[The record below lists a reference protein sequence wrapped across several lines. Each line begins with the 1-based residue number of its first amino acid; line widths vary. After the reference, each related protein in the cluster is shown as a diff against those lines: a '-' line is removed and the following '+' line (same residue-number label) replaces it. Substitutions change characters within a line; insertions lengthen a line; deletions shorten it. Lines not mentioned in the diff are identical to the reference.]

1 MDCAEARAYV
11 IILSTTY
18 REKDMAKAKA
28 EKPAKDLSYRQSP
41 DYVPTKEKLAYGC
54 GAFMDGG
61 GVALMSCVM
70 LKYMQGGLGIEI
82 GIASTIMMVSKIW
95 DAVTDPIMGFI
106 SDNTR
111 GRWGRRKPYMFFG
124 GILLILGIFL
134 LFLPV
139 EEWGIISADNEAGLV
154 AWMVVMYLL
163 WNTFSTITM
172 VPYCSMSSDISPSFK
187 ERNNANTVKLVFNA
201 AASGLAYVLPLLFI
215 EALISHNTGGDGYLF
230 MPSMNA
236 TEFWL
241 AICII
246 FGVLFGG
253 GLIITGLFVK
263 ERIKVTTPKEKFDF
277 KQFVKNYAE
286 PYKNRSYR
294 WHIVMYVAAFTCLDM
309 ISALAVYYA
318 TDVWAGKELF
328 GMDMSSLFI
337 IAPLMVAAVIMFPL
351 ARYVMDKK
359 SKQFAFR
366 MGLPAYIIA
375 GIMLCAMD
383 PSWAHPI
390 LVPIV
395 SLLMGFGFGGAQMMP
410 WIIFPD
416 TVDVGQMA
424 TGERATGSYSGMMT
438 LARKIAGA
446 IGVGL
451 IGWILDPIG
460 YVSNDSGDPTKYIP
474 QSEEVLLAIRLLMGL
489 AIVIFI
495 SVALFASFKYKVD
508 NKKLARVRYFIEARK
523 AGTALSEEE
532 EAERTALVHELY
544 GKQDPGGY
552 VSVLAGADGAEMNAA
567 APEAS
572 FGEAEGEVFE
582 ESAISSEKGEED
594 AASEEGSAE
603 DEEK

>member
-11 IILSTTY
+11 IILATTY

-154 AWMVVMYLL
+154 AWMVIMYLL

-215 EALISHNTGGDGYLF
+215 EAWASETGYLF
-230 MPSMNA
+230 VPNLSS

-241 AICII
+241 AISIV

-253 GLIITGLFVK
+253 GLIICGLFVK
-263 ERIKVTTPKEKFDF
+263 ERIKPTTPKEQFNG
-277 KQFVKNYAE
+277 KQFVKNYVE

-294 WHIVMYVAAFTCLDM
+294 WHIVMYVAAFICLDM

-318 TDVWAGKELF
+318 TDVWHGETLFGKE
-328 GMDMSSLFI
+328 MSSLFI

-383 PSWAHPI
+383 PSWAPPI

-424 TGERATGSYSGMMT
+424 TGERSTGTYSGMMT

-446 IGVGL
+446 LGVGL
-451 IGWILDPIG
+451 VGWILSGVG
-460 YVSNDSGDPTKYIP
+460 YDKDNAPGDQTD
-474 QSEEVLLAIRLLMGL
+474 EVLLAVRLIMGL
-489 AIVIFI
+489 AVVFFI
-495 SVALFASFKYKVD
+495 AIAFYASFRYKIN
-508 NKKLARVRYFIEARK
+508 NKKLTRVRYFIEARK
-523 AGTALSEEE
+523 AGAELSEEE

-582 ESAISSEKGEED
+582 ESAVSSEKGEED

>member
-1 MDCAEARAYV
+1 
-11 IILSTTY
+11 
-18 REKDMAKAKA
+18 MAKAKA

-70 LKYMQGGLGIEI
+70 LKYMEGGLGIAV
-82 GIASTIMMVSKIW
+82 GTASTIMMISKIW
-95 DAVTDPIMGFI
+95 DAITDPIMGFI

-111 GRWGRRKPYMFFG
+111 GKWGRRKPYMFFG
-124 GILLILGIFL
+124 GILLIIGIFL

-139 EEWGIISADNEAGLV
+139 EEWGIISADNKAGLV

-241 AICII
+241 
-246 FGVLFGG
+246 FGG

-263 ERIKVTTPKEKFDF
+263 ERIKATTPKEKFNF

-359 SKQFAFR
+359 TKQFAFR

-375 GIMLCAMD
+375 GILLCVMD
-383 PSWAHPI
+383 PSWPPI

-395 SLLMGFGFGGAQMMP
+395 ALLMGFGFGGAQMMP

-424 TGERATGSYSGMMT
+424 TGERSTGTYSGMMT

-446 IGVGL
+446 LGVGL
-451 IGWILDPIG
+451 VGWILEGVG
-460 YVSNDSGDPTKYIP
+460 YVEKRAPGDQTD
-474 QSEEVLLAIRLLMGL
+474 EVLLAVRLIMGL
-489 AIVIFI
+489 AVVFFI
-495 SVALFASFKYKVD
+495 AIALWGSFKYKIT
-508 NKKLARVRYFIEARK
+508 NKKLTRVRYFIEARK
-523 AGTALSEEE
+523 AGTVLSEEE

-552 VSVLAGADGAEMNAA
+552 VTVTAGAEGGELNAD
-567 APEAS
+567 APEAN

-582 ESAISSEKGEED
+582 ED
-594 AASEEGSAE
+594 AVDIADLTADAKDAGSE

>member
-1 MDCAEARAYV
+1 
-11 IILSTTY
+11 
-18 REKDMAKAKA
+18 MASKASKTQ
-28 EKPAKDLSYRQSP
+28 KDLLYRQSP

-61 GVALMSCVM
+61 GVALMSCIM
-70 LKYMQGGLGIEI
+70 LKYMTTMGIAMSV
-82 GIASTIMMVSKIW
+82 ASTIMLVAKFW
-95 DAVTDPIMGFI
+95 DAITDPLMGFI

-111 GRWGRRKPYMFFG
+111 GRWGRRKPYMFVG
-124 GILLILGIFL
+124 GILLIIGIFL

-139 EEWGIISADNEAGLV
+139 REMGMSVEGFIPYIII
-154 AWMVVMYLL
+154 MYLL

-201 AASGLAYVLPLLFI
+201 AASGLAYVLPLLFV
-215 EALISHNTGGDGYLF
+215 EAFISKDGYLF
-230 MPSMNA
+230 MPNISA

-241 AICII
+241 SISII

-253 GLIITGLFVK
+253 GLIICGLFVK
-263 ERIKVTTPKEKFDF
+263 ERIKATASKEKFDF
-277 KQFVKNYAE
+277 KQFCKNYAE
-286 PYKNRSYR
+286 PYRNRSYR
-294 WHIVMYVAAFTCLDM
+294 WHIVMYVSAFICLDM

-318 TDVWAGKELF
+318 TDVWHGYKLF

-366 MGLPAYIIA
+366 MGLPCYIIA
-375 GIMLCAMD
+375 GIMLAVMD
-383 PSWAHPI
+383 PSWAPPI

-395 SLLMGFGFGGAQMMP
+395 AVLMGFGFGGAQMMP

-416 TVDVGQMA
+416 TVDVAQMA
-424 TGERATGSYSGMMT
+424 TGDRPTGTYSGMMT
-438 LARKIAGA
+438 LARKTAGA

-460 YVSNDSGDPTKYIP
+460 YISNDSNDPTKYIP
-474 QSEEVLLAIRLLMGL
+474 QSEEVLLAIRLIMGI
-489 AIVIFI
+489 AIVVFI
-495 SVALFASFKYKVD
+495 SIALYASFRYKIN

-523 AGTALSEEE
+523 AGTVLSEEE
-532 EAERTALVHELY
+532 EEERTALVHELY
-544 GKQDPGGY
+544 GDKDPGGY
-552 VSVLAGADGAEMNAA
+552 PVIPFEDDNNGEHEQGDV
-567 APEAS
+567 PEAA
-572 FGEAEGEVFE
+572 FEAVE
-582 ESAISSEKGEED
+582 EQDSVTE
-594 AASEEGSAE
+594 
-603 DEEK
+603 

>member
-70 LKYMQGGLGIEI
+70 LKYMTTMGIEMA
-82 GIASTIMMVSKIW
+82 IASTIMLVAKFW
-95 DAVTDPIMGFI
+95 DAITDPIMGFI

-111 GRWGRRKPYMFFG
+111 GRFGRRKPYIFSG
-124 GILLILGIFL
+124 GVLLLIGIFVM
-134 LFLPV
+134 FMPIRD
-139 EEWGIISADNEAGLV
+139 WGVSVGGFTAFIVI
-154 AWMVVMYLL
+154 MYIL
-163 WNTFSTITM
+163 WNTFSTIAM

-215 EALISHNTGGDGYLF
+215 EALIKENGYLF
-230 MPSMNA
+230 MPNMST

-241 AICII
+241 SLSII

-253 GLIITGLFVK
+253 GLIICGLFVK
-263 ERIKVTTPKEKFDF
+263 ERIKATTPKEKFNF
-277 KQFVKNYAE
+277 KQFFNSYLT

-294 WHIVMYVAAFTCLDM
+294 WHIVMYVAAFICLDM

-318 TDVWAGKELF
+318 TDVWHGHKLF
-328 GMDMSSLFI
+328 DWDMSSLFI
-337 IAPLMVAAVIMFPL
+337 IAPLMVSAVIMFPL

-375 GIMLCAMD
+375 GILLCVMD
-383 PSWAHPI
+383 PSWAHPV
-390 LVPIV
+390 LVPIAAV
-395 SLLMGFGFGGAQMMP
+395 LMGFGFGGAQMMP

-424 TGERATGSYSGMMT
+424 TGERSTGTYSGMMT

-446 IGVGL
+446 LGVGL
-451 IGWILDPIG
+451 VGWILAGVG
-460 YVSNDSGDPTKYIP
+460 YDENNAPGDQTD
-474 QSEEVLLAIRLLMGL
+474 EVLLAVRLIMGL
-489 AIVIFI
+489 AVVFFI
-495 SVALFASFKYKVD
+495 AIAFYASFRYKIN
-508 NKKLARVRYFIEARK
+508 NKKLTRVRYFIEARK
-523 AGTALSEEE
+523 AGTELSEEE

>member
-11 IILSTTY
+11 IILATTY

-70 LKYMQGGLGIEI
+70 LKYMEGGLGIEI

-139 EEWGIISADNEAGLV
+139 EEWGIISADNKAGLV

-328 GMDMSSLFI
+328 GMEMSSLFI

-383 PSWAHPI
+383 PSWAPPI

-424 TGERATGSYSGMMT
+424 TGERSTGTYSGMMT

-446 IGVGL
+446 LGVGL
-451 IGWILDPIG
+451 VGWILGGVG
-460 YVSNDSGDPTKYIP
+460 YDENNAPGDQTD
-474 QSEEVLLAIRLLMGL
+474 EVLLAVRLIMGL
-489 AIVIFI
+489 AVVFFI
-495 SVALFASFKYKVD
+495 AIAFYASFRYKIN
-508 NKKLARVRYFIEARK
+508 NKKLTRVRYFIEARK
-523 AGTALSEEE
+523 AGTELSEEE

-582 ESAISSEKGEED
+582 EESISPAEE
-594 AASEEGSAE
+594 SVSSKTSE